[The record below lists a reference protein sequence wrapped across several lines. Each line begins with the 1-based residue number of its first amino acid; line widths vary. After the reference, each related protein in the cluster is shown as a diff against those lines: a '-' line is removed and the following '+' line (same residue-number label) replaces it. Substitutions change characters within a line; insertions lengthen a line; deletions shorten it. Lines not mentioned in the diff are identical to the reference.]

1 MNKHIAITTIAAA
14 LACSATFAGE
24 QKKEEVVKSETKN
37 GNATAHAVAKATSST
52 TTNINGKPVTIM
64 EDLDD
69 NGKKRIRM
77 ITYENGKPKVKDI
90 TPKEK
95 EQAKKEDPFWKKKP
109 ANDAQKP
116 AEAAK

>member
-1 MNKHIAITTIAAA
+1 MNKHIITHTIAAA
-14 LACSATFAGE
+14 LACSATFADE
-24 QKKEEVVKSETKN
+24 QKKEVVKSETKN
-37 GNATAHAVAKATSST
+37 GNATANAVAKATSTT